1 MWGILAGWQGPKCSL
16 PFAMAGQASYCT
28 AMAGQVF
35 RMGAREAKAAIAFII
50 LLGLVLRLVAGA
62 GDVWLDEAWSAA
74 FARKVAPVWGVF
86 LSINHDNNHHLMML
100 WLQLVGKSA
109 APLLMRAPAILAST
123 AAIGVAAAI
132 AWRRGHWQA
141 VATALVFAVAPTMV
155 LYGSEARGYALFAL
169 AILVA
174 IAIVDRWLETAGA
187 PPPANRLALV
197 AGLGMFSHLM
207 FMPAI
212 LCVSAWAWL
221 VRMRSDG
228 ARQATRDCLAL
239 LAPALIVTAALSAII
254 IGGAAAVGGMTF
266 GGHKDFSYANMGI
279 AMTELAS
286 LGSGFGPY
294 GGRSWTIAA
303 IFGAIV
309 AALALLPPRPAFRDG
324 ALALLLVLPLPA
336 VALVLHPANTEY
348 SRYFL
353 IVSLG
358 LFLFVG
364 LRTGA
369 MIERGGILRLA
380 ASTLLGAML
389 LSSLGQFLG
398 LLENGR
404 GRSGEAIALMARER
418 PDGATVQLEN
428 ERETPVLDVI
438 AAQRGYP
445 LRIVDDRCEPSAAF
459 LIVDRTPGLP
469 FDSSMAKCGSDWTI
483 MTSRFSAGPSGQEW
497 ALYRKLGVRQSIK
510 EH

>member
-1 MWGILAGWQGPKCSL
+1 MG
-16 PFAMAGQASYCT
+16 
-28 AMAGQVF
+28 MAGQVF
-35 RMGAREAKAAIAFII
+35 RIGAREAKAAIVFLI

-109 APLLMRAPAILAST
+109 PPLLMRAPAILAST

-132 AWRRGHWQA
+132 AWRRGHWPA
-141 VATALVFAVAPTMV
+141 IATALVFAVAPTMV

-169 AILVA
+169 AIMA
-174 IAIVDRWLETAGA
+174 FIAIVDDWLDRPEE
-187 PPPANRLALV
+187 PPPANALALV
-197 AGLGMFSHLM
+197 AGLGMLSHLM
-207 FMPAI
+207 FMPAM
-212 LCVSAWAWL
+212 LCVSTWAGL
-221 VRMRSDG
+221 VRLKAGDWRS
-228 ARQATRDCLAL
+228 ATRESLAL

-294 GGRSWTIAA
+294 GGRSWAIAA
-303 IFGAIV
+303 LFGAIL
-309 AALALLPPRPAFRDG
+309 ATLALIPPRMGFKDG
-324 ALALLLVLPLPA
+324 TLIFLLALPLPA
-336 VALVLHPANTEY
+336 VALLLHPANTEY

-358 LFLFVG
+358 VFLFIG
-364 LRTGA
+364 LRSGA
-369 MIERGGILRLA
+369 LVARGGLPRIA
-380 ASTLLGAML
+380 AFALLGAIAL
-389 LSSLGQFLG
+389 CSIGQFLG
-398 LLENGR
+398 MIENGR
-404 GRSGEAIALMARER
+404 GGSGEAIALMAQAS
-418 PDGATVQLEN
+418 PGGTTVQLEN

-438 AAQRGYP
+438 SAQRGYP

-459 LIVDRTPGLP
+459 LLVDRTPGQP
-469 FDSSMAKCGSDWTI
+469 FESGMAKCGSEWTI
-483 MTSRFSAGPSGQEW
+483 MTSRFSSGPSGQEW
-497 ALYRKLGVRQSIK
+497 ALYRKIASLKSI
-510 EH
+510 